1 MTTGCHLF
9 NVRPLFRRVLF
20 IARRVA
26 NKKVHIGTLKS
37 RRGPGWLAWLSWFRC
52 CWLAEARLTVGV
64 LAIYFAQANVNK
76 VCIVSPK
83 RSKDIYLCTHARDPQ
98 PALVKRVGSYIFI
111 PFFSLR
117 PLSYLELRASS
128 SSSSSVIFQRRLG
141 LGPEVSY
148 TVIRDESGGIMCRLT
163 RIECGLR
170 SVYSSTARERQFQ
183 RGRGTMCLA
192 WKFLHPVENCRF
204 IGR

>member
-26 NKKVHIGTLKS
+26 NKKVRIGTLKS

-111 PFFSLR
+111 PFFFSPPAQL
-117 PLSYLELRASS
+117 PRASCLLLLLLLS
-128 SSSSSVIFQRRLG
+128 HLPTMFGPWPRSIIHRYTGREWRYYVPTNSNRVRFTIG
-141 LGPEVSY
+141 LFVY
-148 TVIRDESGGIMCRLT
+148 
-163 RIECGLR
+163 R
-170 SVYSSTARERQFQ
+170 S
-183 RGRGTMCLA
+183 
-192 WKFLHPVENCRF
+192 
-204 IGR
+204 

>member
-26 NKKVHIGTLKS
+26 NKKVRIGTLKS

-83 RSKDIYLCTHARDPQ
+83 RSKDIYLCTHARDP
-98 PALVKRVGSYIFI
+98 
-111 PFFSLR
+111 
-117 PLSYLELRASS
+117 
-128 SSSSSVIFQRRLG
+128 
-141 LGPEVSY
+141 
-148 TVIRDESGGIMCRLT
+148 
-163 RIECGLR
+163 
-170 SVYSSTARERQFQ
+170 
-183 RGRGTMCLA
+183 
-192 WKFLHPVENCRF
+192 
-204 IGR
+204 